1 MRHQVGPLDIWQL
14 ENDYFLQ
21 PSINNVLLLNEGMV
35 KLSELEKPE
44 VQRIAVT
51 NETNQQILVFEG
63 LIFDGLRQARMVAS
77 DQILEPAAQGFL
89 DVVCVEQGRWGD
101 EFDGEVIQRAPISV
115 IASLRN
121 GIQSKRS
128 QREVWSSVE
137 RHQSRSQ
144 SLHTT
149 SLRYMM
155 DSYRT
160 SESWLPFKD
169 FQGFELSMGTNGL
182 AISALGEPLL
192 AEFFSSSS
200 VCQSQFRSIVESV
213 LWDLDAYTVKK
224 TSNRSLIDFLDV
236 VTQMY
241 EAEAEPSLLRSRDE
255 ISFRSL
261 RFSQM
266 RNPLH
271 VLAINHSNPILV

>member
-1 MRHQVGPLDIWQL
+1 
-14 ENDYFLQ
+14 
-21 PSINNVLLLNEGMV
+21 MV

-51 NETNQQILVFEG
+51 NETSHQILVFEG

-89 DVVCVEQGRWGD
+89 DVVCVEQGRWSD

-128 QREVWSSVE
+128 QGEVWSSVE
-137 RHQSRSQ
+137 RHQSRTH

-155 DSYRT
+155 DSYRS

-169 FQGFELSMGTNGL
+169 FQGFELSKGTNGL
-182 AISALGEPLL
+182 AISVSGEPLL
-192 AEFFSSSS
+192 AEFFSSPS

-213 LWDLDAYTVKK
+213 LWDLNAYEVKK
-224 TSNRSLIDFLDV
+224 TSNRSLLDFLDV
-236 VTQMY
+236 ESQMY
-241 EAEAEPSLLRSRDE
+241 EAKAEPSLLRSREE

>member
-1 MRHQVGPLDIWQL
+1 
-14 ENDYFLQ
+14 
-21 PSINNVLLLNEGMV
+21 MV
-35 KLSELEKPE
+35 W
-44 VQRIAVT
+44 
-51 NETNQQILVFEG
+51 F
-63 LIFDGLRQARMVAS
+63 
-77 DQILEPAAQGFL
+77 
-89 DVVCVEQGRWGD
+89 EQGRWCD

-128 QREVWSSVE
+128 QGEVWSSVE
-137 RHQSRSQ
+137 RHQSRTH

-160 SESWLPFKD
+160 SASWLPFKD
-169 FQGFELSMGTNGL
+169 FQGFELSKGTNGL
-182 AISALGEPLL
+182 AISVSGEPLL
-192 AEFFSSSS
+192 AEFFSSPS

-213 LWDLDAYTVKK
+213 LWDLNAYEVKK

-241 EAEAEPSLLRSRDE
+241 EEEAEPSLLRSREE

>member
-1 MRHQVGPLDIWQL
+1 
-14 ENDYFLQ
+14 
-21 PSINNVLLLNEGMV
+21 MV
-35 KLSELEKPE
+35 KLAELEEPE
-44 VQRIAVT
+44 VERIAVT
-51 NETNQQILVFEG
+51 NETNQQVLVFEG
-63 LIFDGLRQARMVAS
+63 LIFDGLRQARMAAS
-77 DQILEPAAQGFL
+77 DQILEPAAQGLL

-115 IASLRN
+115 IASLRQ
-121 GIQSKRS
+121 GIQTKRS

-160 SESWLPFKD
+160 SESRLPFKN
-169 FQGFELSMGTNGL
+169 FQGFELEKQTNGL
-182 AISALGEPLL
+182 AISVAGEPLL
-192 AEFFSSSS
+192 AEFFSSPS
-200 VCQSQFRSIVESV
+200 VCQRQFRSIVESV
-213 LWDLDAYTVKK
+213 LWDLDAYEVKK
-224 TSNRSLIDFLDV
+224 TSNRNLIDFLDE

-241 EAEAEPSLLRSRDE
+241 EPESETSLLRISNNL
-255 ISFRSL
+255 SFRSM
-261 RFSQM
+261 RSSNM
-266 RNPLH
+266 RNPMH

>member
-1 MRHQVGPLDIWQL
+1 
-14 ENDYFLQ
+14 
-21 PSINNVLLLNEGMV
+21 MV

-51 NETNQQILVFEG
+51 NETNQQILAFEG

-101 EFDGEVIQRAPISV
+101 ELDGEVIQRAPISV

-128 QREVWSSVE
+128 QGEVWSSVE
-137 RHQSRSQ
+137 RHQSRTH

-169 FQGFELSMGTNGL
+169 FQGFELSRGTNGL
-182 AISALGEPLL
+182 AISVSGEPLL
-192 AEFFSSSS
+192 AEFFSSPS

-213 LWDLDAYTVKK
+213 LWDLDAYEVKK
-224 TSNRSLIDFLDV
+224 TSNRSLIEFLDV
-236 VTQMY
+236 ITQMY
-241 EAEAEPSLLRSRDE
+241 EAEAEPSLLISLEE

-271 VLAINHSNPILV
+271 VLAINHSNPILVKGDI

>member
-1 MRHQVGPLDIWQL
+1 
-14 ENDYFLQ
+14 
-21 PSINNVLLLNEGMV
+21 MV
-35 KLSELEKPE
+35 KLSELERPE

-51 NETNQQILVFEG
+51 NETNKRILAFEG

-77 DQILEPAAQGFL
+77 DQILEPAANGFL

-121 GIQSKRS
+121 GIQNKRS

-149 SLRYMM
+149 SLKCMM

-160 SESWLPFKD
+160 SGSWLPFKN
-169 FQGFELSMGTNGL
+169 FEGFELSKDTNGI
-182 AISALGEPLL
+182 AVSVAGEPLL
-192 AEFFSSSS
+192 AEFFSSPS
-200 VCQSQFRSIVESV
+200 VCQQQFRSIIESV
-213 LWDLDAYTVKK
+213 LWDLDACEVKK
-224 TSNRSLIDFLDV
+224 TSNRSLIDFLG
-236 VTQMY
+236 VTTEMF
-241 EAEAEPSLLRSRDE
+241 EADAEPSLHRTRE
-255 ISFRSL
+255 EVSFRSL
-261 RFSQM
+261 RIRNM
-266 RNPLH
+266 RNPMH
-271 VLAINHSNPILV
+271 VLAINHANPILV

>member
-1 MRHQVGPLDIWQL
+1 
-14 ENDYFLQ
+14 
-21 PSINNVLLLNEGMV
+21 MV

-44 VQRIAVT
+44 VQRISVT
-51 NETNQQILVFEG
+51 NQTNQRILVFEG

-77 DQILEPAAQGFL
+77 DQILDPAAQGFL

-101 EFDGEVIQRAPISV
+101 EFDGEVVQRAPISV

-128 QREVWSSVE
+128 QSEVWSSVE

-160 SESWLPFKD
+160 SQSWLPFQD
-169 FQGFELSMGTNGL
+169 FQGFELSQRTNGL
-182 AISALGEPLL
+182 AISVSGEPLL
-192 AEFFSSSS
+192 AEFFSSPV

-213 LWDLDAYTVKK
+213 LWDLDAYAVKK
-224 TSNRSLIDFLDV
+224 TSNKSLLDFLDV
-236 VTQMY
+236 ITQMY
-241 EAEAEPSLLRSRDE
+241 EAEAEPSLLRSREE

>member
-1 MRHQVGPLDIWQL
+1 
-14 ENDYFLQ
+14 
-21 PSINNVLLLNEGMV
+21 MV

-51 NETNQQILVFEG
+51 NETNEQILAFEG

-77 DQILEPAAQGFL
+77 DQILEPAAQSFL

-128 QREVWSSVE
+128 QGEVWSSVE
-137 RHQSRSQ
+137 RHQSRTQ

-160 SESWLPFKD
+160 SES
-169 FQGFELSMGTNGL
+169 
-182 AISALGEPLL
+182 
-192 AEFFSSSS
+192 
-200 VCQSQFRSIVESV
+200 
-213 LWDLDAYTVKK
+213 
-224 TSNRSLIDFLDV
+224 
-236 VTQMY
+236 
-241 EAEAEPSLLRSRDE
+241 
-255 ISFRSL
+255 
-261 RFSQM
+261 
-266 RNPLH
+266 
-271 VLAINHSNPILV
+271 

>member
-1 MRHQVGPLDIWQL
+1 
-14 ENDYFLQ
+14 
-21 PSINNVLLLNEGMV
+21 MV
-35 KLSELEKPE
+35 KLSELDNPE

-51 NETNQQILVFEG
+51 NQTNQQILVFEG

-77 DQILEPAAQGFL
+77 DQILEPAAQSFL
-89 DVVCVEQGRWGD
+89 DVVCVEQGRWSD

-121 GIQSKRS
+121 GIQSNTS
-128 QREVWSSVE
+128 QRKVWNSVE

-160 SESWLPFKD
+160 SQSWLPFQD
-169 FQGFELSMGTNGL
+169 FQNLALSKGTNGL
-182 AISALGEPLL
+182 AISVSGEPLL
-192 AEFFSSSS
+192 AEFFSSPS
-200 VCQSQFRSIVESV
+200 VCQGQFRSIVESV
-213 LWDLDAYTVKK
+213 LWDLDAYTLKK
-224 TSNRSLIDFLDV
+224 TSNRSLFDFLDDI
-236 VTQMY
+236 TQKY
-241 EAEAEPSLLRSRDE
+241 EAEAEPSLLRIHEE
-255 ISFRSL
+255 ISFRSM
-261 RFSQM
+261 RINQI

-271 VLAINHSNPILV
+271 FLAINHSNPILV